1 MILQGAPTKEE
12 LGHCDVVTVE
22 EIGSTQVTIFRQ
34 NKEESAVST
43 LVVRGSTD
51 NIMDDVERA
60 IGMSALR

>member
-1 MILQGAPTKEE
+1 
-12 LGHCDVVTVE
+12 VTVE

-34 NKEESAVST
+34 NKEESAVAT

-60 IGMSALR
+60 IGMLGKNGKKERGKREKR